1 LRNYEGEV
9 IKEVDKLRN
18 GTIDFSSDGKYILLI
33 DYFTIKVYDTNG
45 NYLRTIKVDKG
56 THGAA
61 FLPDSHNIK
70 YIEDSSEV
78 IINLHGDLVKEYRFN
93 SDLFGDVNLLEADNS
108 IYYKDRLLIT
118 KPSKYSHVTNVIN
131 IKYFLKKCNLE
142 GEEQFS
148 IEFKDEIKT
157 WGITHDEKY
166 LIISFKKNSSKV
178 FVLDLSFYS
187 FCKEKNKAL
196 K

>member
-1 LRNYEGEV
+1 
-9 IKEVDKLRN
+9 
-18 GTIDFSSDGKYILLI
+18 
-33 DYFTIKVYDTNG
+33 
-45 NYLRTIKVDKG
+45 
-56 THGAA
+56 
-61 FLPDSHNIK
+61 
-70 YIEDSSEV
+70 
-78 IINLHGDLVKEYRFN
+78 
-93 SDLFGDVNLLEADNS
+93 LFVDVNLLEADNS
-108 IYYKDRLLIT
+108 IYYKDRFLIT
-118 KPSKYSHVTNVIN
+118 KPSKYSHITNVIN

-166 LIISFKKNSSKV
+166 LIISFKQNSSKV

-187 FCKEKNKAL
+187 FCKENDKAL